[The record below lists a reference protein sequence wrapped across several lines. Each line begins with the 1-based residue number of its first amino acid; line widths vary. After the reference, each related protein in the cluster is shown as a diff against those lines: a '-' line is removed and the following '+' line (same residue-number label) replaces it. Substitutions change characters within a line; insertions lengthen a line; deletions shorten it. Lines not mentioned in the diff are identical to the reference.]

1 MKERT
6 ARSPCGVTGTS
17 READTALAPPPAA
30 RGVPSTGIYG
40 ALMGSRGVRG
50 CAWAARSGPV
60 RGPSPRGAVPRRP
73 AAAAGERRRPWG
85 SPGPASWAL
94 PAARRRRS
102 VRSSYV
108 APRHRARADVRV
120 QPWACAPRLLAPPRR
135 PPGARPS

>member
-73 AAAAGERRRPWG
+73 AAAAGERRRPRYFWRG
-85 SPGPASWAL
+85 KSGDPT
-94 PAARRRRS
+94 
-102 VRSSYV
+102 SSFLSLV
-108 APRHRARADVRV
+108 SDPV
-120 QPWACAPRLLAPPRR
+120 L
-135 PPGARPS
+135 